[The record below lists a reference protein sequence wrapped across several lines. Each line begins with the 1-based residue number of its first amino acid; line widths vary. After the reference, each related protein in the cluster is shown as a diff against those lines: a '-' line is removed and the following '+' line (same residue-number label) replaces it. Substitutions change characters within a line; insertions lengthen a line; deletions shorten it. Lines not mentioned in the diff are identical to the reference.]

1 MTREEYIKTLIVDK
15 GYSVKSFSQAVNIP
29 YSTLRSILEA
39 GVGGASVDN
48 VIKICKGLGI
58 SVDSLNKCGA
68 SVNSLEL
75 SEHEKQLI
83 IAYRSQP
90 SLQLAV
96 DRTLGISEEDN
107 DADKKKK
114 RA

>member
-15 GYSVKSFSQAVNIP
+15 GYSVKSFSEAVGIP
-29 YSTLRSILEA
+29 YSTLRSILGG

-48 VIKICKGLGI
+48 AIKICKGLGI
-58 SVDSLNKCGA
+58 TVESLNKCGA
-68 SVNSLEL
+68 SNNSLEL
-75 SEHEKQLI
+75 SEHERQLVV
-83 IAYRSQP
+83 AYRSQP

-96 DRTLGISEEDN
+96 DRTLGISEEDQ
-107 DADKKKK
+107 DSDKKKI